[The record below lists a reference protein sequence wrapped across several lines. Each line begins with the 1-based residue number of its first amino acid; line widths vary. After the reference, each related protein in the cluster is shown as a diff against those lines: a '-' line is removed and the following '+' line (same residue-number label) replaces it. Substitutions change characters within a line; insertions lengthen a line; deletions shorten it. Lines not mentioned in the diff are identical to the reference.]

1 MSDQSTSRPDRTAP
15 APAWTRT
22 PAFAVAMR
30 VGEALVYFV
39 ALILFWE
46 VVVRLFEVP
55 NYVFPAPAEVGRE
68 FYNGIASGLYLT
80 HLKVTMT
87 AVLAGFAIGSLCGL
101 ILGIA
106 ITTFGVVERVLYP
119 YIVALQTMPKVA
131 IAPLM
136 IVWFGFGIQ
145 SKIVLVAIACMFPTL
160 INTIAGIRAAD
171 SDRIAMVRALGGS
184 RLQIL
189 RFITL
194 PSALPFIFA
203 GLNTGIVLSVITAIV
218 GEFVGAR
225 QGIGVLILQAN
236 FSLNLA
242 RVFSLIAVLSI
253 SGIVLSATLR
263 FLERRVCFWS
273 GKSTR

>member
-1 MSDQSTSRPDRTAP
+1 MSEQSTAATANLP
-15 APAWTRT
+15 HSAWMKS
-22 PAFAVAMR
+22 PLFGFALR
-30 VGEALVYFV
+30 VIEALIYFV
-39 ALILFWE
+39 ALM
-46 VVVRLFEVP
+46 VVWSVIIRVFAVP
-55 NYVFPAPAEVGRE
+55 SYVFPAPEAVGRE
-68 FYNGIASGLYLT
+68 LYNGLASGLYLK
-80 HLKVTMT
+80 HLRVTMT
-87 AVLAGFAIGSLCGL
+87 AVLSGFAIGSLGGL
-101 ILGIA
+101 LLGIA
-106 ITTFGVVERVLYP
+106 ITTFPVVERVLYP

-171 SDRIAMVRALGGS
+171 SDRISMVRALGGS
-184 RLQIL
+184 RWQIL
-189 RFITL
+189 RYILL

-203 GLNTGIVLSVITAIV
+203 GLNTGIVLAVITAIV

-225 QGIGVLILQAN
+225 TGIGVLILQAN
-236 FSLNLA
+236 FSLDLA

-253 SGIVLSATLR
+253 SGIVLSSVLR
-263 FLERRVCFWS
+263 FLERRICFWN